1 MDLGLEKFQ
10 VHLDKLNRLPKGAR
24 MATVPAL
31 MVIVLGIY
39 GYLFFMPARAE
50 LAKAEQDRLQLQRKL
65 SEVRAVAANEQA
77 VRDEIAQPEKK
88 LTVALRQLPDSKELP
103 VLLTDVTSLGKN
115 AGLDFRAFRPGQE
128 IRKAFYAEV
137 PIDIGFTGGFHD
149 IAKFF
154 DEIARLPRII
164 NITDLDM
171 TIGKESSAQTLLK
184 VEGKA
189 TTFRFVEPEPEPQ
202 VDPNAKGGAV
212 KGAKPGARGKGG
224 PPARGQGKAPQGGAR

>member
-1 MDLGLEKFQ
+1 MDLGLDKLQ
-10 VHLDKLNRLPKGAR
+10 VHLDKLARLPKSAR

-31 MVIVLGIY
+31 MVIVLGVY
-39 GYLFFMPARAE
+39 GYLFFMPARQE

-77 VRDEIAQPEKK
+77 VRDEIAQLEKK

-137 PIDIGFTGGFHD
+137 PIDIEFTGGFHD
-149 IAKFF
+149 IATFF
-154 DEIARLPRII
+154 DQISRLPRII
-164 NITDLDM
+164 NITDLEM
-171 TIGKESSAQTLLK
+171 TIGKESSTTTLLK

-189 TTFRFVEPEPEPQ
+189 TTFRFVEPEPEPEP
-202 VDPNAKGGAV
+202 DAAGAKGKAGKGGARGRAPA
-212 KGAKPGARGKGG
+212 KG
-224 PPARGQGKAPQGGAR
+224 APQGGAR

>member
-1 MDLGLEKFQ
+1 MDLGLDKLQ
-10 VHLDKLNRLPKGAR
+10 VHLDKLARLPKSAR

-31 MVIVLGIY
+31 MVIVLGVY
-39 GYLFFMPARAE
+39 GYLFFMPARQE

-77 VRDEIAQPEKK
+77 VRDEIAQLEKK
-88 LTVALRQLPDSKELP
+88 LAVALRQLPDSKELP

-137 PIDIGFTGGFHD
+137 PIDIEFTGGFHD
-149 IAKFF
+149 IATFF
-154 DEIARLPRII
+154 DQIARLPRII

-171 TIGKESSAQTLLK
+171 TIGKETSITTLLK

-202 VDPNAKGGAV
+202 PDAPGAKGQAGKGRAPNRAPA
-212 KGAKPGARGKGG
+212 KGAR
-224 PPARGQGKAPQGGAR
+224 QGGAR